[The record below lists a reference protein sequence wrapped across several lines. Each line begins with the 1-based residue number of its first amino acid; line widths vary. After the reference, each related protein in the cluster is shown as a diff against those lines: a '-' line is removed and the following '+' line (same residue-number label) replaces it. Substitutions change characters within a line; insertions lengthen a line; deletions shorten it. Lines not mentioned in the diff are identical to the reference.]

1 MTALVVG
8 GAASGKSQLAEQLI
22 LQSTARPRVYIATM
36 QVWDSESER
45 RVQKHRAMRAEKQF
59 STLEVPLGLL
69 AAAESVPPG
78 SAVLLEDLTN
88 LCAGEMFSPQGAG
101 ENTEK
106 AISAGRV
113 AFKAENAEYFS
124 VPREVDRIYF
134 FNPFSLEILQKV
146 IHRILESYYE
156 KPREIKLLFYYPSDE
171 YISYLMTV
179 DEFMFEDEIDCRD
192 LFPGNDMRERIV
204 IFGL

>member
-1 MTALVVG
+1 MKQAKGVPIRQKLLIPMILLVIIENI
-8 GAASGKSQLAEQLI
+8 LLI
-22 LQSTARPRVYIATM
+22 SVIFG
-36 QVWDSESER
+36 SS
-45 RVQKHRAMRAEKQF
+45 
-59 STLEVPLGLL
+59 LL
-69 AAAESVPPG
+69 SYV
-78 SAVLLEDLTN
+78 
-88 LCAGEMFSPQGAG
+88 
-101 ENTEK
+101 ENKEK
-106 AISAGRV
+106 ASSAGRV

>member
-1 MTALVVG
+1 MKQAKGVPIRQKLLIPMILLVIIENI
-8 GAASGKSQLAEQLI
+8 LLI
-22 LQSTARPRVYIATM
+22 SVIFG
-36 QVWDSESER
+36 SS
-45 RVQKHRAMRAEKQF
+45 
-59 STLEVPLGLL
+59 LL
-69 AAAESVPPG
+69 SYV
-78 SAVLLEDLTN
+78 
-88 LCAGEMFSPQGAG
+88 
-101 ENTEK
+101 ENKEK

>member
-69 AAAESVPPG
+69 AAAESVP
-78 SAVLLEDLTN
+78 S
-88 LCAGEMFSPQGAG
+88 
-101 ENTEK
+101 
-106 AISAGRV
+106 RV
-113 AFKAENAEYFS
+113 TARNS
-124 VPREVDRIYF
+124 SR
-134 FNPFSLEILQKV
+134 
-146 IHRILESYYE
+146 
-156 KPREIKLLFYYPSDE
+156 
-171 YISYLMTV
+171 
-179 DEFMFEDEIDCRD
+179 
-192 LFPGNDMRERIV
+192 
-204 IFGL
+204 

>member
-1 MTALVVG
+1 MITGV
-8 GAASGKSQLAEQLI
+8 
-22 LQSTARPRVYIATM
+22 
-36 QVWDSESER
+36 
-45 RVQKHRAMRAEKQF
+45 
-59 STLEVPLGLL
+59 
-69 AAAESVPPG
+69 
-78 SAVLLEDLTN
+78 
-88 LCAGEMFSPQGAG
+88 
-101 ENTEK
+101 
-106 AISAGRV
+106 
-113 AFKAENAEYFS
+113 ENAEYFS

>member
-1 MTALVVG
+1 MKQAKGVPIRQKL
-8 GAASGKSQLAEQLI
+8 LMPMILLI
-22 LQSTARPRVYIATM
+22 IIENILLISVI
-36 QVWDSESER
+36 
-45 RVQKHRAMRAEKQF
+45 
-59 STLEVPLGLL
+59 LGSRLL
-69 AAAESVPPG
+69 SYV
-78 SAVLLEDLTN
+78 
-88 LCAGEMFSPQGAG
+88 
-101 ENTEK
+101 ENKEK

>member
-1 MTALVVG
+1 M
-8 GAASGKSQLAEQLI
+8 E
-22 LQSTARPRVYIATM
+22 Y
-36 QVWDSESER
+36 DER
-45 RVQKHRAMRAEKQF
+45 IYNKAI
-59 STLEVPLGLL
+59 
-69 AAAESVPPG
+69 
-78 SAVLLEDLTN
+78 
-88 LCAGEMFSPQGAG
+88 
-101 ENTEK
+101 ENKEN

-113 AFKAENAEYFS
+113 TFKAENAEYFS

-192 LFPGNDMRERIV
+192 LFPGNDTRERIV

>member
-1 MTALVVG
+1 MAIILINRGITED
-8 GAASGKSQLAEQLI
+8 EQIEKFLN
-22 LQSTARPRVYIATM
+22 PRRDDFYNPYGMPDMNIAVDRIM
-36 QVWDSESER
+36 
-45 RVQKHRAMRAEKQF
+45 KAI
-59 STLEVPLGLL
+59 
-69 AAAESVPPG
+69 
-78 SAVLLEDLTN
+78 
-88 LCAGEMFSPQGAG
+88 
-101 ENTEK
+101 ENKEK

>member
-1 MTALVVG
+1 M
-8 GAASGKSQLAEQLI
+8 E
-22 LQSTARPRVYIATM
+22 Y
-36 QVWDSESER
+36 DER
-45 RVQKHRAMRAEKQF
+45 IYNKAI
-59 STLEVPLGLL
+59 
-69 AAAESVPPG
+69 
-78 SAVLLEDLTN
+78 
-88 LCAGEMFSPQGAG
+88 
-101 ENTEK
+101 ENKEK

-156 KPREIKLLFYYPSDE
+156 KPRENKTTCFIIRQNE

-179 DEFMFEDEIDCRD
+179 DRIYDLKNEIDCRD
-192 LFPGNDMRERIV
+192 LFPGNNMRERIV